1 MLKKNMTRP
10 YVAAVFFTLLTGFSF
25 LGIKECQNYANQ
37 LSILIYRYDFAF
49 IAAAAI
55 WVFGMFKSNIKR
67 KNTHGADWKMLGV
80 AAGAY
85 IAFMI
90 LQVAGI
96 FYTTSVVGS
105 IIFSITPIIAQI
117 IASLVLDERSTAKQN
132 LFVVTTVAALIYM
145 LLAGADDMEFSYV
158 GIGCLLLSSIAMAVS
173 NISMRYIRKDFT
185 PFDISA
191 LICTVGF
198 VMFNVAGLIY
208 AVYKD
213 NFEVFT
219 APVKE
224 SGFVIAAAYLGI
236 GCILF
241 TSQLISYMLS
251 KMPAINATI
260 FGNVATAISI
270 IAGVFILNEGFH
282 IYHFICAVL
291 IIVGV
296 IGVSVCGDNGSSRKA
311 SGNKTKK
318 YR

>member
-1 MLKKNMTRP
+1 ML
-10 YVAAVFFTLLTGFSF
+10 F
-25 LGIKECQNYANQ
+25 
-37 LSILIYRYDFAF
+37 
-49 IAAAAI
+49 
-55 WVFGMFKSNIKR
+55 
-67 KNTHGADWKMLGV
+67 
-80 AAGAY
+80 
-85 IAFMI
+85 
-90 LQVAGI
+90 
-96 FYTTSVVGS
+96 
-105 IIFSITPIIAQI
+105 
-117 IASLVLDERSTAKQN
+117 RS
-132 LFVVTTVAALIYM
+132 
-145 LLAGADDMEFSYV
+145 
-158 GIGCLLLSSIAMAVS
+158 
-173 NISMRYIRKDFT
+173 RKDFT

-208 AVYKD
+208 AVFKD

-241 TSQLISYMLS
+241 TSQLISYMLA

-311 SGNKTKK
+311 SGNKTQKH
-318 YR
+318 R